1 VPDPSSRALRYRE
14 RAAECRRLAAAAD
27 NEHLRAEY
35 TKLAGYFDEVA
46 EAELKIAEAEK
57 KAD

>member
-1 VPDPSSRALRYRE
+1 VPDPSSRVLRWRE
-14 RAAECRRLAAAAD
+14 RAAECRRLAALAD
-27 NEHLRAEY
+27 NDHLRAEY
-35 TKLAGYFDEVA
+35 EKLAGYFDEIA